1 MDFLKQIGNKMGKKE
16 QKKRLKRRSEA
27 WKMKADN

>member
-1 MDFLKQIGNKMGKKE
+1 MNSLKLGNKMGKKR

-27 WKMKADN
+27 WKMKAGY